1 MFQFHK
7 GAIRTVTGAS
17 FSREQDRF
25 NSIKVRLEPYIV
37 KGMQLDNVFQFH
49 KGAIRTFET
58 AKQAAAQT
66 SFNSIKVRLEP
77 TADVDNYYF
86 LMFQF
91 HKGAIRTNKGHA
103 GARGDVVSIP

>member
-1 MFQFHK
+1 
-7 GAIRTVTGAS
+7 
-17 FSREQDRF
+17 
-25 NSIKVRLEPYIV
+25 
-37 KGMQLDNVFQFH
+37 MQLDNVFQFH